1 MSDDPRRHLPSVDV
15 LSAEL
20 DQAYPDA
27 LRKDIARRC
36 LAIWRQRLR
45 KKSKLQD
52 VPAEIRAHANRMLAA
67 LAADPLPT
75 VLNASG
81 TVLHTGLGRAPLSK
95 RAQRAATRVLNGYC
109 QLEFDLESGK
119 RGNRQDHVAPLLC
132 ALTGA
137 EAALVVN
144 NCAAATVLL
153 LQALAQH
160 KEVVVSRGELVEIG
174 GSFRVPEIM
183 RSAGCVLREVGATN
197 KTHAKDYAG
206 AINADTALLLKVHRS
221 NFNQEGF
228 VADVSTEALVEI
240 ARAHN
245 LPVAVDQG
253 SGCVFDLS
261 NFDYQTPRV
270 VEELQAGVDVVACS
284 GDKLLGGPQAGI
296 LLGTEKIIAQL
307 AKHPLARAMRCD
319 KTTLAALAA
328 TLQDYV
334 FGDAQQDVPTLR
346 MLCAQRQAVH
356 ARATRLYELLKDHI
370 DCELRE
376 VQGAVGSGALP
387 TDGPPSVAVVPHLNN
402 VETAH
407 RQLRMGKP
415 AVVGRIQHNELFI
428 DCATLADDEIPLVAE
443 RLRTLSD
450 SD

>member
-1 MSDDPRRHLPSVDV
+1 MSDDPRRHLPSVDI

-20 DQAYPDA
+20 DHAYPKS

-36 LAIWRQRLR
+36 LAIWRQRLT
-45 KKSKLQD
+45 KKSQVKDLD
-52 VPAEIRAHANRMLAA
+52 AEIRAHANRILQA
-67 LAADPLPT
+67 LAADPVPT

-95 RAQRAATRVLNGYC
+95 RAQNAATRVLQGYC

-197 KTHAKDYAG
+197 KTHPKDYAT
-206 AINADTALLLKVHRS
+206 AINTDTALLLKVHRS

-253 SGCVFDLS
+253 SGCVYDLS
-261 NFDYQTPRV
+261 SFDYQTPRV

-296 LLGTEKIIAQL
+296 LLGREKVIAQL
-307 AKHPLARAMRCD
+307 ARHPLARAMRCD

-328 TLQDYV
+328 TLQDYI
-334 FGDAQQDVPTLR
+334 FGDARQDVPTLR
-346 MLCAQRQAVH
+346 MLCAEREAVH
-356 ARATRLYELLKDHI
+356 ARAARLYDLIKDVLI
-370 DCELRE
+370 CELRD

-387 TDGPPSVAVVPHLNN
+387 TDGPPSVAVVPQFND
-402 VETAH
+402 VEAVH
-407 RQLRMGKP
+407 RQLRMGTP
-415 AVVGRIQHNELFI
+415 ALVGRIQRNELFI
-428 DCATLADDEIPLVAE
+428 DCATLTDDDIPLVAE
-443 RLRTLSD
+443 RLRALSD
-450 SD
+450 TL